1 MRPCV
6 RWMALA
12 LVLACASAQE
22 KAAKL
27 VARAQ
32 QAQAR
37 GQSAEANALYD
48 QALALAPRLTAAAL
62 GKSAALAPRD
72 PTGALAALAV
82 CEDDACFAAR
92 GALLEQVLTAPKLD
106 DAAADRL
113 VAVLGR
119 VSARDLEA
127 RPCLFWNAVER
138 QGELV
143 PSRRRAFVSALAG
156 AFRQLGPV
164 PDADDEQM
172 VRSGKRLLYSEGMLA
187 GDAQRCEDGLNA
199 ASAAEGEFLSLR
211 VGTLDQVSGTVG
223 GLLVAMDSGQRKRFF
238 LHGLLD
244 GRLESRTATLA
255 SAEAHALPLG
265 TDAEVKEFLAHL
277 ASAGQPRSCALFELV
292 SRVRAL
298 PASGRAAA
306 TAAARDGLAQL
317 EQHAAAVLGGEARK
331 PSLPPTV
338 ARSVQGLVDSSKDCG
353 ELLGSLRQ
361 VRQLDSVLAV
371 AGEGSDGP
379 RRRAAREEQ
388 LLAHLLRARL
398 EAGGHKK

>member
-1 MRPCV
+1 
-6 RWMALA
+6 MALA

-22 KAAKL
+22 KAVKL

-32 QAQAR
+32 EAQAR
-37 GQSAEANALYD
+37 GQSDEANALYD
-48 QALALAPRLTAAAL
+48 QALALAPRLTGAAL

-72 PTGALAALAV
+72 PTGALAALAG

-92 GALLEQVLTAPKLD
+92 GALLEQVLTAPRLD

-127 RPCLFWNAVER
+127 RPCLFWSTVER
-138 QGELV
+138 QGELT
-143 PSRRRAFVSALAG
+143 PSRRRALVSALG
-156 AFRQLGPV
+156 RAFMQLGPV
-164 PDADDEQM
+164 PEADDEQM
-172 VRSGKRLLYSEGMLA
+172 VRSGKRLLYSEGTVA
-187 GDAQRCEDGLNA
+187 GDAQRCEDGLAA
-199 ASAAEGEFLSLR
+199 ASAAEGRFLSLR

-255 SAEAHALPLG
+255 SAEAHALPLA
-265 TDAEVKEFLAHL
+265 TDAEVKEFLARL

-306 TAAARDGLAQL
+306 AAARDGLAQL
-317 EQHAAAVLGGEARK
+317 EQHAAAVLGAEARK

-398 EAGGHKK
+398 EAGGRKK